1 MGIRING
8 STSGYTELVAPAV
21 ANNITLTLPDS
32 TGSAGQALVSDGA
45 GGMSWSAVASL
56 DVVTA
61 PAITG
66 NVKINGTV
74 TVSNPEVA
82 GGTLPYSYTYQWQF
96 QASGGSSYSNISG
109 ATSQTFTITSDIN
122 SVSAGGGTLQCVV
135 TVSDSA
141 NPALTTTL
149 TSNPTVAIQYNFLHK
164 TTWPA
169 GKLMYSTSNNGD
181 FWELAPGNQGLA
193 ATDKIINHCQG
204 NSTQWFPTLPNYTL
218 YLGSAVQALVASTTL
233 SAANSY
239 HAVGNGQVVAL
250 HRGHGA
256 GNDVAIFSNG
266 DAMLANGSVRVA
278 GSDPVVH
285 LCGAAMVGHHPL
297 LITEQGNIIFP
308 GNGLWAGT
316 SWAQG
321 DSVNPLPTGVKVIS
335 AFQALGTGSNG
346 YASAAIVILGDDG
359 RIYMVGNSGITGFP
373 TNGTWSAAA
382 HCTVTDTNSDFY
394 VGICGDLVIRNW
406 TSEGGWAGITAEG
419 KMAKATSTHAWG
431 YVTDNATSQVITD
444 FMTHPFGT
452 GYSMANYRAIA
463 LSTQPNYLYRLDNN
477 TPTADKYQINNLS
490 GGAAITTANWNLLK
504 NGIGSIATNTYTSSN
519 YFFILP
525 V

>member
-8 STSGYTELVAPAV
+8 STSGYTELTAPAV

-56 DVVTA
+56 DAVTV

-66 NVKINGTV
+66 DVKINGTV
-74 TVSNPEVA
+74 TANNPLVA
-82 GGTLPYSYTYQWQF
+82 GGTTPYSYSYQWQF

-109 ATSQTFTITSDIN
+109 ATSQTFTIPLNIN
-122 SVSAGGGTLQCVV
+122 SVSAGGGTLQCIV
-135 TVSDSA
+135 TVSDSTT
-141 NPALTTTL
+141 PALTTTL
-149 TSNPTVAIQYNFLHK
+149 TSSPTAAIQYNFLHK

-169 GKLMYSTSNNGD
+169 GKLMYGTGNTGD
-181 FWELAPGNQGLA
+181 FYEVAPGSQGLGA
-193 ATDKIINHCQG
+193 SDKIINHCQG
-204 NSTQWFPTLPNYTL
+204 NSTQWFPTLPSYNL
-218 YLGSAVQALVASTTL
+218 YLGSAAQTLNSGTTL
-233 SAANSY
+233 TLANSY
-239 HAVGNGQVVAL
+239 NAVGNGQIVAL

-256 GNDVAIFSNG
+256 ANDIGIFSNG
-266 DAMLANGSVRVA
+266 DAMLANGAVRAA
-278 GSDPVVH
+278 GNDPAVH

-297 LITEQGNIIFP
+297 IITEQGNIVFP
-308 GNGLWAGT
+308 GNGMWAGVNYT
-316 SWAQG
+316 QG
-321 DSVNPLPTGVKVIS
+321 DTVNPLPAGVKVIS
-335 AFQALGTGSNG
+335 AYQAKGTGSSG
-346 YASAAIVILGDDG
+346 YPPLAIVILGDDG

-394 VGICGDLVIRNW
+394 VGICGDLVIVNW
-406 TSEGGWAGITAEG
+406 SSEGGWAGITAEG
-419 KMAKATSTHAWG
+419 KMAKATSQHAWG
-431 YVTDNATSQVITD
+431 YITDNATSQVITD

-463 LSTQPNYLYRLDNN
+463 LSTQPNYLYRLDTA

-504 NGIGSIATNTYTSSN
+504 NGIGATATNTYTSSN

-525 V
+525 I